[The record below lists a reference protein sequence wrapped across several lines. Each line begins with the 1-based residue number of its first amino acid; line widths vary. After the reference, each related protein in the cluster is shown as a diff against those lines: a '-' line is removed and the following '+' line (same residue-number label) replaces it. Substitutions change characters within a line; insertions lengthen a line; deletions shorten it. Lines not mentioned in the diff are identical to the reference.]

1 MATNKTALTPKNIHP
16 WLASLGFLFPTTQ
29 GELARFERLYADM
42 VIPEAE
48 LLDPDVILG
57 LKARKPQADKGKV
70 ASFSSYD
77 NLKMAARNGKGIL
90 PQHILDKMKKNH
102 KKPGHG
108 NDPAE
113 EKPTD

>member
-1 MATNKTALTPKNIHP
+1 MHA
-16 WLASLGFLFPTTQ
+16 WLASLGFLFPTTH
-29 GELARFERLYADM
+29 GEVARFERLYADM
-42 VIPEAE
+42 VIPEDE

-57 LKARKPQADKGKV
+57 VKARKLVAGTGKV
-70 ASFSSYD
+70 APLNSYD
-77 NLKMAARNGKGIL
+77 NLRMAARNGTGNI

-108 NDPAE
+108 NDAAE